1 MGPVSLVFF
10 EGSFP
15 GFFSGSLKGD
25 PWGSLRGVIWGSLS
39 EGCWVSFWGSPK
51 LYIPSTLNIYF
62 ILWHT
67 QLIVCAVKC

>member
-25 PWGSLRGVIWGSLS
+25 PWGSLRGVIWGSLG
-39 EGCWVSFWGSPK
+39 EGCWVSFLGS
-51 LYIPSTLNIYF
+51 LESSRNGFISFLFVNINTLCMSA
-62 ILWHT
+62 
-67 QLIVCAVKC
+67 Q